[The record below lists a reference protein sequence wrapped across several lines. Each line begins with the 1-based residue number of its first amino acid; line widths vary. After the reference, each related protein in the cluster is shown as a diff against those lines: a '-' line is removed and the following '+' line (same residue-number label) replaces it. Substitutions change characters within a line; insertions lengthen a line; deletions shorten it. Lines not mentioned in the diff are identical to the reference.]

1 MGWKVKAKIDPSEA
15 AQIAIEAGA
24 LISVLSVALR
34 KDDDGVVR
42 FNATE
47 AREVVRRLLSV
58 ARAVTLAL
66 LD

>member
-1 MGWKVKAKIDPSEA
+1 MKAKIDPSEA

>member
-1 MGWKVKAKIDPSEA
+1 MKAKIDPNEA

-24 LISVLSVALR
+24 LISVLSQALR

-42 FNATE
+42 FSQAE
-47 AREVVRRLLSV
+47 SREIVRRLLSV
-58 ARAVTLAL
+58 ARAITLAL